1 MVKRTIFHS
10 CCPAYG
16 YLKYTFLHFET
27 NQSSFTLKGY
37 FFVVITMIIH
47 VQILICG
54 VSVCVERQL
63 QMLVVSA
70 PKNFW
75 VTRQKSVCVCVTEI
89 RNHHQLI
96 IIVNFDTP
104 FPLLE
109 ENNSHQCAQW

>member
-1 MVKRTIFHS
+1 
-10 CCPAYG
+10 
-16 YLKYTFLHFET
+16 
-27 NQSSFTLKGY
+27 
-37 FFVVITMIIH
+37 MIIH

-54 VSVCVERQL
+54 VSVWERQL

-70 PKNFW
+70 PKISGLQGK
-75 VTRQKSVCVCVTEI
+75 RVCVTEI

-109 ENNSHQCAQW
+109 ENNSINVPNGENKFISNMHVGYIILYDYKVT